1 MINVCGLTL
10 YGDLAASTRYRLG
23 QYVIPLRES
32 AISVTVLP
40 LLGNEYLREKF
51 HNDRINKY
59 QVLVDYAKRM
69 SLLLTQRQFDI
80 AFLHVELFPFLN
92 GFIESRLLKIPYIYD
107 FDDAFFL
114 KYKRKLCSLLLANK
128 FDPVVS
134 RASYVLAGNQFLAE
148 FARERNKNT
157 IVVPTVVDTKRYV
170 FRPLKE
176 PGFFTVGWIGS
187 PSTSVYLR
195 EVAAPLSRLS
205 RGGPV
210 RFVIVGGR
218 CDPIEGVDVVHVP
231 WSEDTEVSILNSFDV
246 GIMPLFNDEWAKGK
260 CAFKLIQYMACGVP
274 VVASAV
280 GANID
285 VVDDTCGFLADDE
298 DSWVDGLERLRS
310 DAGLRQRMG
319 ASARLRIE
327 REYSLGRTLPI
338 MESVMRT
345 VAERR

>member
-1 MINVCGLTL
+1 M
-10 YGDLAASTRYRLG
+10 
-23 QYVIPLRES
+23 
-32 AISVTVLP
+32 
-40 LLGNEYLREKF
+40 
-51 HNDRINKY
+51 
-59 QVLVDYAKRM
+59 
-69 SLLLTQRQFDI
+69 
-80 AFLHVELFPFLN
+80 
-92 GFIESRLLKIPYIYD
+92 
-107 FDDAFFL
+107 
-114 KYKRKLCSLLLANK
+114 
-128 FDPVVS
+128 
-134 RASYVLAGNQFLAE
+134 
-148 FARERNKNT
+148 
-157 IVVPTVVDTKRYV
+157 
-170 FRPLKE
+170 
-176 PGFFTVGWIGS
+176 
-187 PSTSVYLR
+187 
-195 EVAAPLSRLS
+195 
-205 RGGPV
+205 

-218 CDPIEGVDVVHVP
+218 CDLIEGVDVVHVP